1 MAQYKARAWI
11 RTKNV
16 HGKANR
22 IKRAKQC
29 TYKPTSGIISRQQLN
44 RILNEHYGKSGRV
57 NAASL
62 RRYT

>member
-1 MAQYKARAWI
+1 MGGYMAKKYRWRPCTKI
-11 RTKNV
+11 KNV

-44 RILNEHYGKSGRV
+44 IILNKHYGKSGR
-57 NAASL
+57 N
-62 RRYT
+62 Y